1 MGTQLSLPLS
11 EHGSVEGLYE
21 RRRASWLLSPYSDD
35 VWRVADTDN
44 GRATTKIDFRYRMP
58 DGQSLADFGRLHATV
73 KEYAWWVRDPR
84 YSSIDDA
91 QTHRTMV
98 RNLMHLAHALVVRG
112 IRTFAHLEPYDIEQ
126 LVEDARF
133 GVKGLVERHGNSPAP
148 ARNIT
153 VQALQ
158 RYLDPLESLHVMRR
172 RLEADVIKFKPFAHG
187 ASRVAAV
194 KGIGTERTPTPPPDL
209 ALHLME
215 QAAIWVTS
223 DPERALSNTASR
235 EQVIRMMTACW
246 IIIATF
252 SARRDGEIDEL
263 RDDSLKGNLRTGW
276 YLKFYIEK
284 TLKRNEPIPV
294 PPLVVSAINVL
305 KKISSSARRLMGDG
319 KLLARLDGAGIY
331 RPYEAARHLDDF
343 AKHVNVPQYK
353 NRSGLPAVWHWS
365 PHQFRRFFAVL
376 YFYRY
381 EGASIEVL
389 NHHLRHFS
397 LDMTRIYVTQDAEG
411 RAMWTDVAWGYNAYL
426 ARAIAAGER
435 SYAGAAGGRLKRAAQ
450 RIADVLRRNL
460 RIATPE
466 RVGAALALMMQKQ
479 GMVLTPKPW
488 VDCTSPATA
497 AAASKAACRRAS
509 NAGPEALGPDFAFAG
524 PTTCANC
531 FHAAMGRHKQAS
543 TDAELTHLRVVAE
556 TRPRRSTLFGE
567 LEEARVVLLEDV
579 RETRYAR
586 ANPLERP
593 ASGQEEI
600 R

>member
-1 MGTQLSLPLS
+1 
-11 EHGSVEGLYE
+11 
-21 RRRASWLLSPYSDD
+21 
-35 VWRVADTDN
+35 
-44 GRATTKIDFRYRMP
+44 MP
-58 DGQSLADFGRLHATV
+58 DGRLLAEFDRLYATV

-84 YSSIDDA
+84 FSSIDDS
-91 QTHRTMV
+91 QTHCTMV
-98 RNLMHLAHALVVRG
+98 RNLMHLAHALVARG

-133 GVKGLVERHGNSPAP
+133 GVKGLRNGRGTDSSSL
-148 ARNIT
+148 RNIT

-158 RYLDPLESLHVMRR
+158 RFLDPLESLHVMRR
-172 RLEADVIKFKPFAHG
+172 RLEADVIKFKPFAYG

-194 KGIGTERTPTPPPDL
+194 KDVGTERTPTPPPDL
-209 ALHLME
+209 ALHLLE

-263 RDDSLKGNLRTGW
+263 RDDSLKGNLNSGW

-284 TLKRNEPIPV
+284 TLRRNEPIPV
-294 PPLVVSAINVL
+294 PPLVVSAIAVL
-305 KKISSSARRLMGDG
+305 EKISATAREITGDRRL
-319 KLLARLDGAGIY
+319 LVRLDGSGNP
-331 RPYEAARHLDDF
+331 RPFEAARHLDDF
-343 AKHVNVPQYK
+343 AKHVNVPNYK
-353 NRSGLPAVWHWS
+353 GHAGLPAVWHWS

-397 LDMTRIYVTQDAEG
+397 LEMTRIYVTQDAEG
-411 RAMWTDVAWGYNAYL
+411 RSMWTDVAWGYNGYI

-435 SYAGAAGGRLKRAAQ
+435 SYSGAAGGRVKRAAQ

-488 VDCTSPATA
+488 VDCTCPATA
-497 AAASKAACRRAS
+497 AAAEKAACRRAS
-509 NAGPEALGPDFAFAG
+509 GAGPEAQGPDFAFAG
-524 PTTCANC
+524 STICANC
-531 FHAAMGRHKQAS
+531 PHAAMGRHKQAAA
-543 TDAELTHLRVVAE
+543 DAELAHLHAVSE

-567 LEEARVVLLEDV
+567 LEAARVVSLEDV
-579 RETRYAR
+579 RETRYWR
-586 ANPLERP
+586 ASPLERP
-593 ASGQEEI
+593 ASGREEA